1 MSTKELAA
9 EIRELVI
16 RPTLAEL
23 GERYATEAA
32 VRLLCMTAAHE
43 SQFYTLRQRAKWD
56 RGNQR
61 WIHGP
66 ARGIYQMEP
75 ATYADHLAYLDR
87 LQIAIHTRVFDDFN
101 GFMVDSEG
109 DWLSADRLIGDLYLA
124 TAAARLHYWR
134 RPEPLPD
141 AADIHGL
148 AEYAKRHWNTEAGAA
163 TVADYRKAYQQF
175 FPDPRDHS

>member
-9 EIRELVI
+9 EIRDLVI

-23 GERYATEAA
+23 GGRYATEAA

-43 SQFYTLRQRAKWD
+43 SQFCCLRQRAKWD
-56 RGNQR
+56 RANQR

-75 ATYADHLAYLDR
+75 ATYAEHLRWLAGGP
-87 LQIAIHTRVFDDFN
+87 FDDFAP
-101 GFMVDSEG
+101 FMHQGELGWAD
-109 DWLSADRLIGDLYLA
+109 ADRLIGDLYLA

-134 RPEPLPD
+134 WPEPLPD

-148 AEYAKRHWNTEAGAA
+148 AEYAKRVWNTSAGKA

-175 FPDPRDHS
+175 FPDPRDHT